1 MRLRK
6 ASEYDK
12 FYVNQLIW
20 RMIILKNRILAMT
33 AGILTVLTLTACGKD
48 PQLTQFKEEIDAF
61 CTEISDIDTE
71 INNVDA
77 QSENATEELLGY
89 LDQLDAAFQDFAA
102 LDFPTEFDY
111 LESLA
116 DEAGEYMTN
125 AVESYHD
132 AYSNGGYN
140 QLTADYAKENY
151 ARAYKRI
158 QIIITFLHGEQPE
171 DVNLTTAEETA
182 DAETTSATE

>member
-20 RMIILKNRILAMT
+20 RMIILKNKILAMT

-89 LDQLDAAFQDFAA
+89 LDQLDAAFQEFAA

>member
-1 MRLRK
+1 
-6 ASEYDK
+6 
-12 FYVNQLIW
+12 
-20 RMIILKNRILAMT
+20 LKKKILALT
-33 AGILTVLTLTACGKD
+33 AGLLTALTLTACGKD
-48 PQLTQFKEEIDAF
+48 PALTQFKEEIDSF
-61 CTEISDIDTE
+61 CTKISD
-71 INNVDA
+71 
-77 QSENATEELLGY
+77 ELLGY
-89 LDQLDAAFQDFAA
+89 LDQLDSAFQDFAA

-116 DEAGEYMTN
+116 DEASEYMTT

-132 AYSNGGYN
+132 AYDNGGYN

-182 DAETTSATE
+182 AASAAE

>member
-1 MRLRK
+1 
-6 ASEYDK
+6 
-12 FYVNQLIW
+12 
-20 RMIILKNRILAMT
+20 MIILKKKILAIT
-33 AGILTVLTLTACGKD
+33 AGLLTAMALTACGKD
-48 PQLTQFKEEIDAF
+48 PKLTQFKGEIDAF
-61 CTEISDIDTE
+61 CTEISDIDTA

-77 QSENATEELLGY
+77 ESDTATDELLGY
-89 LDQLDAAFQDFAA
+89 LDQLDTSFQNFAE

-116 DEAGEYMTN
+116 DEA
-125 AVESYHD
+125 
-132 AYSNGGYN
+132 GGYN

-171 DVNLTTAEETA
+171 NVNLTTAEETA
-182 DAETTSATE
+182 DAASTTAE

>member
-1 MRLRK
+1 MERGRTR
-6 ASEYDK
+6 
-12 FYVNQLIW
+12 QLPH
-20 RMIILKNRILAMT
+20 RDHVGHSDAQGHGRY
-33 AGILTVLTLTACGKD
+33 TACGKD
-48 PQLTQFKEEIDAF
+48 PKLTQFKGEIDAF
-61 CTEISDIDTE
+61 CTEISDIDTA

-77 QSENATEELLGY
+77 ESDTATDELLGY
-89 LDQLDAAFQDFAA
+89 LDQLDTSFQNFAE

-116 DEAGEYMTN
+116 DEASAYMTQ
-125 AVESYHD
+125 AVESYHE

-171 DVNLTTAEETA
+171 NVNLTTAEETA
-182 DAETTSATE
+182 DAASTTAE

>member
-1 MRLRK
+1 
-6 ASEYDK
+6 
-12 FYVNQLIW
+12 
-20 RMIILKNRILAMT
+20 
-33 AGILTVLTLTACGKD
+33 
-48 PQLTQFKEEIDAF
+48 
-61 CTEISDIDTE
+61 
-71 INNVDA
+71 
-77 QSENATEELLGY
+77 
-89 LDQLDAAFQDFAA
+89 

-116 DEAGEYMTN
+116 DEASAYMTQ
-125 AVESYHD
+125 AVESYHE

-171 DVNLTTAEETA
+171 NVNLTTAEETA
-182 DAETTSATE
+182 DAASTTAE

>member
-1 MRLRK
+1 MKKKL
-6 ASEYDK
+6 
-12 FYVNQLIW
+12 
-20 RMIILKNRILAMT
+20 LAVT

-48 PQLTQFKEEIDAF
+48 PKLTQFKEEIDSF

-77 QSENATEELLGY
+77 QSDNATDELLGY
-89 LDQLDAAFQDFAA
+89 LDQLDTAFQDFAD
-102 LDFPTEFDY
+102 LDFPEEFDY

-116 DEAGEYMTN
+116 DEASEYMTT

-132 AYSNGGYN
+132 AYSNGGYIE
-140 QLTADYAKENY
+140 LTADYARENY

-171 DVNLTTAEETA
+171 DVNLTTAEETVTA
-182 DAETTSATE
+182 TSAAE

>member
-1 MRLRK
+1 MKKKL
-6 ASEYDK
+6 
-12 FYVNQLIW
+12 
-20 RMIILKNRILAMT
+20 LAFT
-33 AGILTVLTLTACGKD
+33 AGLLTALALAACGKD
-48 PQLTQFKEEIDAF
+48 PGLTQFKEEIDSF
-61 CTEISDIDTE
+61 CTEISNIDTE

-77 QSENATEELLGY
+77 QSENATAELLGY
-89 LDQLDAAFQDFAA
+89 LDQLDVAFQDFAA
-102 LDFPTEFDY
+102 LDFPAEFDY

-116 DEAGEYMTN
+116 DEASEYMTT

-132 AYSNGGYN
+132 VYSDDGYD
-140 QLTADYAKENY
+140 QATADYAKENY

-182 DAETTSATE
+182 DNASAAE

>member
-1 MRLRK
+1 MNK
-6 ASEYDK
+6 K
-12 FYVNQLIW
+12 
-20 RMIILKNRILAMT
+20 ILALT
-33 AGILTVLTLTACGKD
+33 AGLLTALTLTACGKD
-48 PQLTQFKEEIDAF
+48 PALTQFKEEIDSF

-77 QSENATEELLGY
+77 TSENATDELLGY
-89 LDQLDAAFQDFAA
+89 LDQLDSAFQDFAA

-116 DEAGEYMTN
+116 DEASEYMTT
-125 AVESYHD
+125 AVESY
-132 AYSNGGYN
+132 
-140 QLTADYAKENY
+140 
-151 ARAYKRI
+151 RI

-182 DAETTSATE
+182 AASAAE

>member
-1 MRLRK
+1 
-6 ASEYDK
+6 
-12 FYVNQLIW
+12 
-20 RMIILKNRILAMT
+20 MIILKKKILAIT
-33 AGILTVLTLTACGKD
+33 AGLLTAMALTACGKD
-48 PQLTQFKEEIDAF
+48 PKLTQFKGEIDAF
-61 CTEISDIDTE
+61 CTEISDIDTA

-77 QSENATEELLGY
+77 E
-89 LDQLDAAFQDFAA
+89 

-116 DEAGEYMTN
+116 DEASAYMTQ
-125 AVESYHD
+125 AVESYHE

-171 DVNLTTAEETA
+171 NVNLTTAEETA
-182 DAETTSATE
+182 DAASTTAE

>member
-1 MRLRK
+1 MK
-6 ASEYDK
+6 K
-12 FYVNQLIW
+12 
-20 RMIILKNRILAMT
+20 KILAIT
-33 AGILTVLTLTACGKD
+33 AGLLTAMALTACGKD
-48 PQLTQFKEEIDAF
+48 PKLTQFKGEIDAF
-61 CTEISDIDTE
+61 CTEISDIDTA

-77 QSENATEELLGY
+77 E
-89 LDQLDAAFQDFAA
+89 

-116 DEAGEYMTN
+116 DEASAYMTQ
-125 AVESYHD
+125 AVESYHE

-171 DVNLTTAEETA
+171 NVNLTTAEETA
-182 DAETTSATE
+182 DAASTTAE

>member
-1 MRLRK
+1 MRK
-6 ASEYDK
+6 TAEYDK
-12 FYVNQLIW
+12 FLDGSNDLED
-20 RMIILKNRILAMT
+20 IILKKKILALT
-33 AGILTVLTLTACGKD
+33 AGLLTALTLTACGKD
-48 PQLTQFKEEIDAF
+48 PALTQFKEEIDSF

-77 QSENATEELLGY
+77 TSENATDELLGY
-89 LDQLDAAFQDFAA
+89 LDQLDSAFQDFAA

-116 DEAGEYMTN
+116 DEASEYMTT

-132 AYSNGGYN
+132 AYDNGGYN

-171 DVNLTTAEETA
+171 DVNLTTASA
-182 DAETTSATE
+182 AE

>member
-20 RMIILKNRILAMT
+20 RMIILKNKVLAMT

>member
-1 MRLRK
+1 MKKKL
-6 ASEYDK
+6 
-12 FYVNQLIW
+12 
-20 RMIILKNRILAMT
+20 LAVT

-48 PQLTQFKEEIDAF
+48 PKLTQFKEEIDSF

-77 QSENATEELLGY
+77 QSDNATNELLGY
-89 LDQLDAAFQDFAA
+89 LDQLDTAFQDFAD
-102 LDFPTEFDY
+102 LDFPEKFDY

-116 DEAGEYMTN
+116 DEASEYMTT

-140 QLTADYAKENY
+140 ELTADYARENY

-171 DVNLTTAEETA
+171 DVNLTTAEETVTA
-182 DAETTSATE
+182 TSAAE

>member
-1 MRLRK
+1 MKKKVLT
-6 ASEYDK
+6 
-12 FYVNQLIW
+12 L
-20 RMIILKNRILAMT
+20 T
-33 AGILTVLTLTACGKD
+33 AGILTALLLTACGKD
-48 PQLTQFKEEIDAF
+48 PGLTQFKEEIDAF
-61 CTEISDIDTE
+61 CTEISDIDTA

-77 QSENATEELLGY
+77 QSDNATEELLGY
-89 LDQLDAAFQDFAA
+89 LDELDASFQDFAA
-102 LDFPTEFDY
+102 LDFPSEFDY

-116 DEAGEYMTN
+116 DEASEYMTK

-140 QLTADYAKENY
+140 QVTADYAKENY

-171 DVNLTTAEETA
+171 DVNLTTTEET
-182 DAETTSATE
+182 TTSASSAE

>member
-1 MRLRK
+1 MKKKL
-6 ASEYDK
+6 
-12 FYVNQLIW
+12 
-20 RMIILKNRILAMT
+20 LAVT

-48 PQLTQFKEEIDAF
+48 PKLTQFKEEIDSF

-77 QSENATEELLGY
+77 QSDNATDELLGY
-89 LDQLDAAFQDFAA
+89 LDQLDTAFQDFAD
-102 LDFPTEFDY
+102 LDFPEKFDY

-116 DEAGEYMTN
+116 DEASEYMTT

-140 QLTADYAKENY
+140 ELTADYARENY

-171 DVNLTTAEETA
+171 DVNLTTAEETVTA
-182 DAETTSATE
+182 TSAAQ

>member
-1 MRLRK
+1 MK
-6 ASEYDK
+6 K
-12 FYVNQLIW
+12 
-20 RMIILKNRILAMT
+20 KILALT
-33 AGILTVLTLTACGKD
+33 AGLLTALTLTACGKD
-48 PQLTQFKEEIDAF
+48 PALTQFKEEIDSF
-61 CTEISDIDTE
+61 CTKISDIDTE

-77 QSENATEELLGY
+77 TSENAT
-89 LDQLDAAFQDFAA
+89 DQLDSAFQDFAA

-116 DEAGEYMTN
+116 DEASEYMTT

-132 AYSNGGYN
+132 AYDNGGYN

-182 DAETTSATE
+182 AASAAE